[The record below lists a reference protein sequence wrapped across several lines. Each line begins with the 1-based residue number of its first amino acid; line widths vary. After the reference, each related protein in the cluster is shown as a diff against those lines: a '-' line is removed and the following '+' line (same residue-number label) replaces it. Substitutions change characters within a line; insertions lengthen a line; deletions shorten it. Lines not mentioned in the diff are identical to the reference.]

1 MDELTKFIT
10 PQNFAMVITIYL
22 LVRFEKAFK
31 ALEEGLESKLDSIER
46 AINKNCRLMALLV
59 FKNKNGISDG
69 NKSPEIQEILCIP
82 KAEGDKEDLYG

>member
-46 AINKNCRLMALLV
+46 AINKNCRLLALLV
-59 FKNKNGISDG
+59 FKNKNGIWG
-69 NKSPEIQEILCIP
+69 IQEAQVVLFI
-82 KAEGDKEDLYG
+82 G